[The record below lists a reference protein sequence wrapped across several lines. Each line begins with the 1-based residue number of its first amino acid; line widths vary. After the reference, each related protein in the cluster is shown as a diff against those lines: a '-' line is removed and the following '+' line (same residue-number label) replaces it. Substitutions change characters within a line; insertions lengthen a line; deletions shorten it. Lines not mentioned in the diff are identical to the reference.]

1 MLRKIQNQKERKK
14 EQKKRSKMFNLSYRM
29 FVETETFLSKKDK
42 NVSNRGEKS
51 NKKENN
57 KEMISQPF
65 VKKIKKKMCE
75 FILSVS

>member
-1 MLRKIQNQKERKK
+1 
-14 EQKKRSKMFNLSYRM
+14 MFNLSYRM

-42 NVSNRGEKS
+42 NVSSGGEKS

>member
-1 MLRKIQNQKERKK
+1 
-14 EQKKRSKMFNLSYRM
+14 MFNLSYRM

-42 NVSNRGEKS
+42 NVSSGGEKS
-51 NKKENN
+51 NKKEN